1 MIRFLGNIEAK
12 ADAKGRVFIPAQ
24 FRRQLQ
30 SGSEDKL
37 IMRKD
42 VFQDCLVLYPEEVW
56 NEELDELRQRL
67 NKWNANHQLIFRQFV
82 SDVEI
87 ITMDGNGRIL
97 IPKRYLQITG
107 IQSDVRFIGVDNKI
121 EIWAKERA
129 EKLFMEPEAFGAAL
143 EEIMKEER
151 RTTNNE
157 LKESVD
163 AMNISPDGTY
173 VDVTFG
179 GGGHS
184 REILSRLGDGGRLLG
199 FDQDEDAER
208 NIVNDPHFTF
218 VRSNFRYLH
227 NFLRYHDIGEVD
239 AILADLG
246 VSSHH
251 FDDSERGFSF
261 RFDGK
266 LDMRM
271 NKRAGITAADVVNT
285 YEEERLADIF
295 YLYGELK
302 NSRKLAS
309 VIVKA
314 RTGQKIETIGEFLE
328 IIKPLFGRERE
339 KKELAKVFQALRI
352 EVNQEMEAL
361 KEMLMAATEALKPGG
376 RLVVITYHS
385 LEDRMVK
392 NIMKTGNVEG
402 KATQDFFGNL
412 QTPFRLVNN
421 KVIVPDED
429 EITRNPRSRSA
440 KLRIAEKK

>member
-1 MIRFLGNIEAK
+1 MKET
-12 ADAKGRVFIPAQ
+12 Q
-24 FRRQLQ
+24 
-30 SGSEDKL
+30 
-37 IMRKD
+37 
-42 VFQDCLVLYPEEVW
+42 
-56 NEELDELRQRL
+56 EELTYHVPVL
-67 NKWNANHQLIFRQFV
+67 
-82 SDVEI
+82 
-87 ITMDGNGRIL
+87 
-97 IPKRYLQITG
+97 
-107 IQSDVRFIGVDNKI
+107 
-121 EIWAKERA
+121 
-129 EKLFMEPEAFGAAL
+129 
-143 EEIMKEER
+143 
-151 RTTNNE
+151 

-163 AMNISPDGTY
+163 GMNICPNGTY

-184 REILSRLGDGGRLLG
+184 REILSRLEKDGRLLG

-208 NIVNDPHFTF
+208 NIVDDPRFIF

-227 NFLRYHDIGEVD
+227 NFLRYHDIEKVD

-261 RFDGK
+261 RFDGA

-271 NKRAGITAADVVNT
+271 NKRAGLTAADVVNT
-285 YEEERLADIF
+285 YAEERLADIF

-314 RTGQKIETIGEFLE
+314 RANGQIKTIGEFLE

-352 EVNQEMEAL
+352 EVNQEMEAW
-361 KEMLMAATEALKPGG
+361 KEMLTAATEALKPGG

-402 KATQDFFGNL
+402 KTTQDFFGNL
-412 QTPFRLVNN
+412 QTPFKLVNN
-421 KVIVPDED
+421 KVIVPDEE
-429 EITRNPRSRSA
+429 EIERNPRSRSA